1 MRPNMGVVGGESW
14 CFLMVLRAISAK
26 PGEGKH
32 CIQVQNN
39 NSTSQKAK

>member
-1 MRPNMGVVGGESW
+1 MGVVGGESW
-14 CFLMVLRAISAK
+14 CFLMVLRAILAK

-39 NSTSQKAK
+39 STSQKAK